1 MYQDRLV
8 VFLQKYHYIYPA
20 YCFQMPKIDRLSEFD
35 VLYSYLLLTTLA
47 FNPSLSGCLQLLELL
62 EMMEISWNFDDIP
75 VKSLIISNVMYSCD
89 LRVCISHVV
98 RHLLSWLSQ

>member
-1 MYQDRLV
+1 
-8 VFLQKYHYIYPA
+8 
-20 YCFQMPKIDRLSEFD
+20 MPKIDRLSEFD